1 MDNDTLVWV
10 DDDDHSTPTPG
21 GGPAWRILIVDDEP
35 AVHRITQLAL
45 DGFEY
50 RSCGLDFL
58 HAYTAAQAIEILN
71 QEPENIALILLD
83 VVMESDDA
91 GFQVVHHVRQT
102 QGNVNCRIIL
112 RTGQP
117 GQAPARQVI
126 REYDINDYHSKA
138 ELSAERMNTI
148 VYTALTMF
156 DQLRQLQLRERQ
168 LEKAYADIEQ
178 LVYITSHD
186 LQEPLLSITTLSR
199 RLLTVNRQ
207 QLDSDGVRCIEFIED
222 AVGRM
227 SGQIRSLLDHAKLGE
242 QLPLESVHLEQ
253 LVNQYRKEHAQALS
267 DMRVRLDC
275 AVMPPVQAQASKI
288 GLLLRELLDN
298 AVKFR
303 RADVGPHIRV
313 ESRSIDGELT
323 YCVEDN
329 GIGIAPEHH
338 DKVFH
343 VFQSIHPRGT
353 YPGTGIGLAHC
364 RKIVEQHGGRM
375 WLDSHPGDGTTFYF
389 TLPGT

>member
-10 DDDDHSTPTPG
+10 EDDEHTDGHTEQQPP
-21 GGPAWRILIVDDEP
+21 WRILIVDDEP

-45 DGFEY
+45 DAFEY
-50 RSCGLDFL
+50 QGRGLAFL
-58 HAYTAAQAIEILN
+58 HAYTAAQAIEILD
-71 QEPENIALILLD
+71 QEPTDIALILLD

-91 GFQVVHHVRQT
+91 GFRVVHHVRQH
-102 QGNVNCRIIL
+102 QGNANCRIIL

-138 ELSAERMNTI
+138 ELSAERMHTI
-148 VYTALTMF
+148 VYTALAMF
-156 DQLRQLQLRERQ
+156 DQLRQLQLREHQ

-186 LQEPLLSITTLSR
+186 LQEPLLSITTLSQ
-199 RLLTVNRQ
+199 RLLEVNRQ
-207 QLDSDGVRCIEFIED
+207 QLDTDGVRCIEFIED
-222 AVGRM
+222 AVKRM
-227 SGQIRSLLDHAKLGE
+227 SAQVRALLDHARLGE
-242 QLPLESVHLEQ
+242 QLPLESIHIESIVQ
-253 LVNQYRKEHAQALS
+253 AYRQAHRQSLS
-267 DMRVRLDC
+267 DLRIRLDC
-275 AVMPPVQAQASKI
+275 AVMPPVQGQVSKI
-288 GLLLRELLDN
+288 RLLIHELLDN
-298 AVKFR
+298 AIKFR
-303 RADVGPHIRV
+303 CAKTPLHLRV
-313 ESRSIDGELT
+313 ESHQRNGELV
-323 YCVEDN
+323 YCVADN
-329 GIGIAPEHH
+329 GIGIAAEHQ

-353 YPGTGIGLAHC
+353 YSGTGIGLAHC

-375 WLDSHPGDGTTFYF
+375 WMDSHPGDGTTVYF

>member
-10 DDDDHSTPTPG
+10 EDDEHASVDSAQRQP
-21 GGPAWRILIVDDEP
+21 WRVLIVDDEP

-50 RSCGLDFL
+50 QGRSLEFL
-58 HAYTAAQAIEILN
+58 HAYTATQAIEILS
-71 QEPENIALILLD
+71 QEPEDIALILLD

-102 QGNVNCRIIL
+102 QGNGNCRIIL

-138 ELSAERMNTI
+138 ELTAERMNTI
-148 VYTALTMF
+148 VYTALSMF

-186 LQEPLLSITTLSR
+186 LQEPLLSITTLSQ
-199 RLLTVNRQ
+199 RLLDVNRQ
-207 QLDSDGVRCIEFIED
+207 QLDNDGVRCIEFIED
-222 AVGRM
+222 AVVRM
-227 SGQIRSLLDHAKLGE
+227 SGQVRALLDHAKLGE
-242 QLPLESVHLEQ
+242 QRPLESVHIEKI
-253 LVNQYRKEHAQALS
+253 VNDYRHEHAETLS
-267 DMRVRLDC
+267 QMRVRLDC
-275 AVMPPVQAQASKI
+275 AVMPPVQAQISKI
-288 GLLLRELLDN
+288 RLLIHELLDN
-298 AVKFR
+298 AIKFR
-303 RADVGPHIRV
+303 RTDAQPKIRV
-313 ESRSIDGELT
+313 ESQSRHGEPV
-323 YCVEDN
+323 YCVADN
-329 GIGIAPEHH
+329 GIGIAAEHL

-375 WLDSHPGDGTTFYF
+375 WMDSRPGDGTTVYF